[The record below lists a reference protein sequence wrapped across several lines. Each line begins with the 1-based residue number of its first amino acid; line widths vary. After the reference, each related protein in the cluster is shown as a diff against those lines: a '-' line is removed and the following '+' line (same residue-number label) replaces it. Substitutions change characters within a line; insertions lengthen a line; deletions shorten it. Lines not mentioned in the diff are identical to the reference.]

1 MICCEYIWSD
11 LFFCSSCLL
20 ICWSN
25 TQKGT
30 HFILKCFLFFP
41 FISVWN
47 KLVEKLFFWS
57 CVSLLFL
64 HFSLSELDWNQQS
77 SFYFRIRAE
86 LQHVDTCCS
95 SAVDRNAFF
104 FWIHFWSCEIYTL
117 LFVVKPLLFGAI
129 SAIFTAPLTPVRG
142 CCVRRACKVCLVH
155 AVRPCVH
162 FGSVRVHVGHVGLM
176 KWICNRPEA
185 AAVFRRWVYQNGT
198 DRTRFTDDS

>member
-104 FWIHFWSCEIYTL
+104 FFFFGFISDHVRFTLFCLLWSLFCLVRYL
-117 LFVVKPLLFGAI
+117 LFLLHHSHPCAVV
-129 SAIFTAPLTPVRG
+129 
-142 CCVRRACKVCLVH
+142 VCDVH
-155 AVRPCVH
+155 A
-162 FGSVRVHVGHVGLM
+162 
-176 KWICNRPEA
+176 
-185 AAVFRRWVYQNGT
+185 
-198 DRTRFTDDS
+198 RFV